1 MSKKVKVTVMKMEIV
16 DGIKRDKSVTLN
28 LDPEKMVGYTS
39 VGMVKKKV
47 LELVADARGALADL
61 CNLKF
66 DMREFLKEWRCERKK
81 MEEERKRS

>member
-16 DGIKRDKSVTLN
+16 DGIKRGKSVTLN

-47 LELVADARGALADL
+47 LELVADARGGPWLIYAT
-61 CNLKF
+61 
-66 DMREFLKEWRCERKK
+66 
-81 MEEERKRS
+81 